1 MPPDDAASITRFG
14 AFEINRR
21 TGELRKH
28 GVRIRLRSQS
38 LQVLTLLVDQAGE
51 VVTREALQRHIWS
64 TDTFVDFERGLNK
77 AVNRLREA
85 LGDTAANPRFIET
98 LPKRGYRFI
107 APVEHVPAPAIP
119 PAPVAGPRPDHTPA
133 TASAHDP
140 RQARRPLARW
150 LAASAVVLAV
160 AAAAGYAFLGRRPAA
175 AGEPA
180 RVVLADVDNA
190 TGDPAFDGT
199 VEQALV
205 IGLEQSPAIRIVS
218 EHEVVRTLRL
228 MQRPADTRLTPGV
241 AWDVCR
247 RTSSGAV
254 LGGSVSMLGRDYVV
268 GLNAVDCHTGE
279 SIARQQVHASRK
291 EDVLAA
297 LDRALPEIRRRLGEP
312 RTSIDRFDTRVHD
325 TLTTGSLEAFEAYTR
340 GERNVIARG
349 GASNVLFFQRA
360 IELDPEFAYAHA
372 ALGLVF
378 GTMGENARSIAHT
391 QRAFALRD
399 RVSEWERFFI
409 TAQYHDR
416 VTGELD
422 KVVATCDIWIQ
433 TYPGDRTAHNRLAA
447 AYNQLGRPAQAWSE
461 LETARRVGRD
471 HPIDADAWAATAVR
485 IGRTD
490 VARPVVRQL
499 LDETPDRL
507 PLRRTAY
514 RLAFVSGDARELAM
528 QLDWATRTANADA
541 IFAEQ
546 ADTEAQA
553 GRVAVSREWLQRAVA
568 GAVRGGFTGNAA
580 VWTAAHA
587 VREALLGNDDRAVA
601 GARAALA
608 LEESWETRALAAL
621 AFARAGHVDA
631 ARRLADALAADRP
644 HGTLVQHYWLP
655 SIRASADLHA
665 GDAASAIAALQE
677 ADPYELA
684 DTRMPL
690 LPALLRGE
698 AFLAAGD
705 GQKASAEF
713 EKLLRHRGVVANSVL
728 GPLARLGLGRARAL
742 ARDAEK
748 ARQHYETF
756 FELWH
761 GADPSVPVLRK
772 AHVEYV
778 ALRRAGVAVD

>member
-1 MPPDDAASITRFG
+1 MHPGDATSITRFG
-14 AFEINRR
+14 AFEIDRR
-21 TGELRKH
+21 TGELCKH
-28 GVRIRLRSQS
+28 GVRIRLRAQS
-38 LQVLTLLVDQAGE
+38 FQVLTLLVDQTGE

-85 LGDTAANPRFIET
+85 LGDTAASPRFIET

-107 APVEHVPAPAIP
+107 APVEHVPA
-119 PAPVAGPRPDHTPA
+119 APETPA
-133 TASAHDP
+133 ATLRFEPTPPNASVREPGRAP
-140 RQARRPLARW
+140 QSWVRW
-150 LAASAVVLAV
+150 LAASTVGLAV
-160 AAAAGYAFLGRRPAA
+160 AAGAGYAFLARRQIA
-175 AGEPA
+175 AGEPT
-180 RVVLADVDNA
+180 RIVLADVDNA
-190 TGDPAFDGT
+190 TDDRAFDGT

-218 EHEVVRTLRL
+218 EHEVARTLRL

-241 AWDVCR
+241 ARDVCR
-247 RTSSGAV
+247 RTLARAV

-268 GLNAVDCHTGE
+268 GLNVVDCHTGE
-279 SIARQQVHASRK
+279 PIARQQVRASRK

-297 LDRALPEIRRRLGEP
+297 LDTAMPEIRRRLGEP

-349 GASNVLFFQRA
+349 GASNVPFFQRA
-360 IELDPEFAYAHA
+360 LELDPEFAYAHA

-378 GTMGENARSIAHT
+378 GTMGENVRSIAHT
-391 QRAFALRD
+391 ERAFALKN

-433 TYPGDRTAHNRLAA
+433 TYPGDRTAHNRLAG

-471 HPIDADAWAATAVR
+471 HPIDVDAWAATAIR

-499 LDETPDRL
+499 LEETPNRL

-514 RLAFVSGDARELAM
+514 RLAFVSGDERELASH
-528 QLDWATRTANADA
+528 LEWAARMPNADA

-553 GRVAVSREWLQRAVA
+553 GRVAASREWLQRAVA
-568 GAVRGGFTGNAA
+568 GAVRNEFTGNAA
-580 VWTAAHA
+580 AWTATQA
-587 VREALLGNDDRAVA
+587 VREALLGNDHRAVA

-677 ADPYELA
+677 AEPYELA
-684 DTRMPL
+684 DARMPL

-713 EKLLRHRGVVANSVL
+713 EKLLRHRGVVANSLL
-728 GPLARLGLGRARAL
+728 GPLARLGLGRALAL
-742 ARDAEK
+742 AGDAEK
-748 ARQHYETF
+748 ARQHYATF

-761 GADPSVPVLRK
+761 GADPSMPAFRK
-772 AHVEYV
+772 ARVEYE
-778 ALRRAGVAVD
+778 ALRQAGVAVN